1 MAAHHD
7 AYRQVDELLLGLVNR
22 TEVRYGMLVDHNGQ
36 VLSSQGNEAGF
47 LAETD
52 EVKAGATVESIGT
65 LVANNASATSALAQ
79 FLGEDTFGEQLF
91 HGKRGTLYVE
101 SVGHSALL
109 TLVFDRTVPTSKV
122 RIYAKRT
129 VQQINA
135 MLEEIQ
141 RLPEPQLA
149 DGFAQGAMAFLDDLL
164 G

>member
-1 MAAHHD
+1 MAAHDD
-7 AYRQVDELLLGLVNR
+7 AYRRVDELLLSLVTR
-22 TEVRYGMLVDHNGQ
+22 TEVRYGMLVDHNGL

-47 LAETD
+47 LADTD
-52 EVKAGATVESIGT
+52 DVMSGATVESIGT
-65 LVANNASATSALAQ
+65 LIANNASATSALAK

-101 SVGHSALL
+101 SVGISALL

-122 RIYAKRT
+122 KIYAKRT
-129 VQQINA
+129 VQEINA

-141 RLPEPQLA
+141 QLPEPRLQ
-149 DGFAQGAMAFLDDLL
+149 DGFAQAGFALLDDLM